1 MAIVILL
8 CLGYGNLTI
17 RDEESAMSDRF
28 AGQPRGQ
35 TLDGAREIAQHIWGD
50 PERWRS
56 VYQLDREA
64 FGLVS
69 LSGRVVGFSR
79 WIDQAL
85 ERRVGKKRR
94 RRRSA
99 ETLAA
104 TT

>member
-1 MAIVILL
+1 MP
-8 CLGYGNLTI
+8 
-17 RDEESAMSDRF
+17 DRF

-35 TLDGAREIAQHIWGD
+35 TLNGTREIAQHIWGN
-50 PERWRS
+50 PGRWRS

-69 LSGRVVGFSR
+69 LGGRVVGFSN
-79 WIDQAL
+79 WVDLAL

-94 RRRSA
+94 RRPRPA
-99 ETLAA
+99 ETIAA

>member
-1 MAIVILL
+1 
-8 CLGYGNLTI
+8 
-17 RDEESAMSDRF
+17 MSDRF

-50 PERWRS
+50 PERWRT
-56 VYQLDREA
+56 VYQLDRGA

-69 LSGRVVGFSR
+69 LGGKVVGFSN

-94 RRRSA
+94 RRPRSA